1 LKITVNL
8 VDIFLY
14 ILENKAYRCQ
24 RASLQRNYYRGESV
38 KYHDSIKQ
46 ANKIMVQAVAQL
58 NQWRLSVTPINYAVS
73 YEYCKNKKPI
83 LTASIKRLLLSGKT
97 IDGFFME
104 QLYKEHLLEQSQ
116 FRDEIINDLS
126 QLFTQ
131 IHDNCQQSTF
141 GAQSFIDQL
150 DDNIPALM
158 SSKKTEVKS
167 AIDKLHH
174 ASTVFKKQ
182 QQQLAEQLQQ
192 SQIQTKALENE
203 LEEVRKE
210 IYLDPVTGLYNRK
223 AMSKHVESWL
233 DENDEVGIAAIVINI
248 DEFAQFNERFGILIG
263 DVILS
268 KIAKKVA
275 SYVDDSGF
283 PVRSA
288 NDEFIVLL
296 PDIDNDT
303 AKEIA
308 EKIKQGVEKI
318 RFVSAKSG
326 VRLPKMCLSCGTS
339 EKQHKEP
346 LNQFINRTRKNIQSK

>member
-1 LKITVNL
+1 MKITVNL

-46 ANKIMVQAVAQL
+46 ANKTMALAVAQL
-58 NQWRLSVTPINYAVS
+58 NQWRLSVNPINYAVS

-83 LTASIKRLLLSGKT
+83 LTASIKRLLLSGKN

-116 FRDEIINDLS
+116 FRDEIITDLS
-126 QLFTQ
+126 QLFAQ
-131 IHDNCQQSTF
+131 IHDNCQQSSF
-141 GAQSFIDQL
+141 GAQNFIDQL
-150 DDNIPALM
+150 DENIPALM
-158 SSKKTEVKS
+158 SHKKTEVKT
-167 AIDKLHH
+167 AIAQLHR
-174 ASTVFKKQ
+174 ASTNFKKQ
-182 QQQLAEQLQQ
+182 QQALVEQLQK
-192 SQIQTKALENE
+192 SQIQTKALEDE
-203 LEEVRKE
+203 LEEVRQE
-210 IYLDPVTGLYNRK
+210 IYLDPVSGLYNRK
-223 AMSKHVESWL
+223 AMSKHVEAWL
-233 DENDEVGIAAIVINI
+233 SEDSEVGIAAIVISI
-248 DEFAQFNERFGILIG
+248 DDFTQFNERFGDLIG
-263 DVILS
+263 DVILA

-275 SYVDDSGF
+275 SYVDDSGL

-296 PDIDNDT
+296 PDIDNDM

-318 RFVSAKSG
+318 RFVSVQSG
-326 VRLPKMCLSCGTS
+326 VRLPKMSISCGTS

-346 LNQFINRTRKNIQSK
+346 LNQFINRTRQNIQS